1 MKERD
6 EENGQILA
14 ARLEDLLKEFRG
26 DILTGVDERLS
37 SIQHGLGRTTE
48 SNDIIEDGLNISNES
63 NFNAV
68 PFYVDGNYCS
78 KRGLRSR
85 ARSVEFRRWKLC
97 VYFRLT
103 RVFFYYG
110 PT

>member
-1 MKERD
+1 MKECD

-48 SNDIIEDGLNISNES
+48 SNVIIEEGLNISNES
-63 NFNAV
+63 NFDAV
-68 PFYVDGNYCS
+68 PFMWMGTIQ
-78 KRGLRSR
+78 RSCTLKMATMNINFGMFPKTLFSPR
-85 ARSVEFRRWKLC
+85 
-97 VYFRLT
+97 
-103 RVFFYYG
+103 
-110 PT
+110 